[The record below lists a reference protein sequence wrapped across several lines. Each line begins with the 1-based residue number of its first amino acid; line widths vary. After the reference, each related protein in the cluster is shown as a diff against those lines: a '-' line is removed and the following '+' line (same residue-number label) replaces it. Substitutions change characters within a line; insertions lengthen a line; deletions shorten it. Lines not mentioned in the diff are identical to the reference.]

1 MSRPHVTVAIPTLG
15 RSPRLAEIV
24 SSVAAADG
32 TDEILLVRNGPGSR
46 DAVSPSFP
54 GGVRVLD
61 LERPSLQAARNLAVA
76 EASHGVVAFLD
87 DDAVPEPG
95 WLPALVDFVTRH
107 PDFGAV
113 GGPALLPG
121 EYRVPAWMTPAAL
134 GYLGIVEYEPRE
146 IRCPPWRYPYGC
158 NFAVR
163 RDAVP
168 AVGGFDMRIGYRGRS
183 LIANGETEL
192 FRRLQKAGLE
202 VWYTPRMAVRHHVD
216 PRRLRLAYLL
226 RRAHAQGRAD
236 ARTARIHPDLPVE
249 RGPLAVMR
257 AFRWTAAAGYRL
269 LAGQRRA
276 ACDHVLRAARRLGAV
291 RG

>member
-168 AVGGFDMRIGYRGRS
+168 AVGGFDMRIGYRGARS
-183 LIANGETEL
+183 SPTG
-192 FRRLQKAGLE
+192 RRSSSAGCRRRGSRCGTRRG
-202 VWYTPRMAVRHHVD
+202 WRSGTTWTRGASASPTCCGGRTPRGGPTRG
-216 PRRLRLAYLL
+216 
-226 RRAHAQGRAD
+226 RRAS
-236 ARTARIHPDLPVE
+236 IPICPSS
-249 RGPLAVMR
+249 
-257 AFRWTAAAGYRL
+257 
-269 LAGQRRA
+269 
-276 ACDHVLRAARRLGAV
+276 AARWP
-291 RG
+291 